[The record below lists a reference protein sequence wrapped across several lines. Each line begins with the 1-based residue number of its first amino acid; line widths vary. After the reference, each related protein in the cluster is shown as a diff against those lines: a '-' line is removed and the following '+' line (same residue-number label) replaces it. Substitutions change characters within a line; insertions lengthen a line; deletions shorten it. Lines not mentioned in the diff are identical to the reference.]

1 MRKISVPSSELGA
14 KLKKKFGIGWYL
26 SLVATGELLVALAL
40 ATFLSYNFREFFQE
54 LLGIPVGAW
63 VVIFG
68 LLIGSTLAFFL
79 NKPLLSPIRRLDES
93 MEEVARG
100 NFKVR
105 MKNESHFK
113 DIEHIYRNFN
123 LMVRE
128 LEANE
133 MLKSDF
139 ISNVSHEIKTPI
151 TAIEGYAMLLQDEGR
166 GGEDEKYVEKILLNT
181 KRLSELVGNILL
193 LSKLD
198 SQSIESHAERY
209 SLDEQIRQAILLL
222 EPKWTAKDIQLDVEL
237 DATDFVGNAGMIMH
251 VWSNLIGNAVKFSPD
266 GKTVTIRLKSTDGR
280 AVFSVG
286 DEGAGVPEGMKERIF
301 DRFYQGDSSHKSE
314 GNGLGL
320 SLVKRIVDITGGSVE
335 VENLVPHG
343 CLFTVTLPLRQERI
357 IRTRSEA

>member
-1 MRKISVPSSELGA
+1 MKKLSVPTAELGA

-26 SLVATGELLVALAL
+26 SLVATGELLVALGL

-100 NFKVR
+100 NFSVR

-151 TAIEGYAMLLQDEGR
+151 TAIEGYAMLLQEGER
-166 GGEDEKYVEKILLNT
+166 DSEEAKYVEKILLNT
-181 KRLSELVGNILL
+181 RRLSELVGNILL

-198 SQSIESHAERY
+198 NQNIESKAESF

-222 EPKWTAKDIQLDVEL
+222 EPKWAIKNVEL
-237 DATDFVGNAGMIMH
+237 DLDMEGVEFVGNASVILH
-251 VWSNLIGNAVKFSPD
+251 VWTNLIGNAIKFTPEGS
-266 GKTVTIRLKSTDGR
+266 TVRIRLSRSEEGVT
-280 AVFSVG
+280 FSVEDG
-286 DEGAGVPEGMKERIF
+286 GAGNSEEASSHIF
-301 DRFYQGDSSHKSE
+301 DRFYQADSSHKSE

-320 SLVKRIVDITGGSVE
+320 ALVRRILDIYSGE
-335 VENLVPHG
+335 IWHENLEPSG
-343 CLFTVTLPLRQERI
+343 CRFTVRLP
-357 IRTRSEA
+357 AK

>member
-1 MRKISVPSSELGA
+1 MSKLAKQTTELTTKLRKKLGMS
-14 KLKKKFGIGWYL
+14 WYL
-26 SLVATGELLVALAL
+26 SFVVTGELLVALAL
-40 ATFLSYNFREFFQE
+40 ATFLSYYFREFFQE
-54 LLGIPVGAW
+54 LLNIPVGAW

-79 NKPLLSPIRRLDES
+79 NRLLLSPIRKLDES

-105 MKNESHFK
+105 LKDESHFR

-151 TAIEGYAMLLQDEGR
+151 TAIEGYAMLLQDAER
-166 GGEDEKYVEKILLNT
+166 DSEDSKYVEKILFNT
-181 KRLSELVGNILL
+181 GRLSELVGNILL

-198 SQSIESHAERY
+198 NQNIESKAERF

-222 EPKWTAKDIQLDVEL
+222 EPKWTAKGAEL
-237 DATDFVGNAGMIMH
+237 DLEMDAIEFLGNSSVILH
-251 VWSNLIGNAVKFSPD
+251 VWTNLIGNAIKFTPENS
-266 GKTVTIRLKSTDGR
+266 TVTIRLTEDRGA
-280 AVFSVG
+280 AVFTVD
-286 DEGAGVPEGMKERIF
+286 DEGSGITDDAAHHIF
-301 DRFYQGDSSHKSE
+301 DKFYQADSSHKSE

-320 SLVKRIVDITGGSVE
+320 ALVKRILDIYHGE
-335 VENLVPHG
+335 VSYENLEKG
-343 CLFTVTLPLRQERI
+343 CRFTVRLPINL
-357 IRTRSEA
+357 